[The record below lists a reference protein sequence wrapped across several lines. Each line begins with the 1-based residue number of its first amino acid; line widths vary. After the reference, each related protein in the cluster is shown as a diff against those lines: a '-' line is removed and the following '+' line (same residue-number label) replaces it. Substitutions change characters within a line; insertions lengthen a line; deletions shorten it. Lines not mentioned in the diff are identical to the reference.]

1 MVRSA
6 QETKSRILSAAYALF
21 WKHGFVRASLDDI
34 AAQAG
39 LTKRTLYQHFR
50 SKDDLMAAVL
60 TQTSELAMQQLQRYF
75 DRPPERPHAMID
87 ALFTQLAQWAAAP
100 RFTGT
105 GFTRVAIELADL
117 PGHPA
122 RTIARRHKKTVEDLL
137 AGLLDKAGVACA
149 NERAREVMLL
159 WEGSL
164 TLMLIHG
171 DQSYAEAAK
180 RAAIRL
186 LTDLVLPHPPPRRA
200 RANAARRPH

>member
-6 QETKSRILSAAYALF
+6 HQTKSRILNAAYALF
-21 WKHGFVRASLDDI
+21 WKNGLVRASLDDI
-34 AAQAG
+34 AEQADI
-39 LTKRTLYQHFR
+39 TKRTLYQHFR
-50 SKDDLMAAVL
+50 SKDDLMAEVL
-60 TQTSELAMQQLQRYF
+60 TQAGDLAMQQLQRYF
-75 DRPPERPHAMID
+75 DRPPERPEAMID

-100 RFTGT
+100 RFTGA

-122 RTIARRHKKTVEDLL
+122 RTIARRHKKTVEALL
-137 AGLLDKAGVACA
+137 GGLLDQAGVACA
-149 NERAREVMLL
+149 VERAREVMLL

-186 LTDLVLPHPPPRRA
+186 VADQPFLPPPRRA
-200 RANAARRPH
+200 RATAPRQSN